1 MTAAIRKKAV
11 LRWRG
16 LFLAKQSPHEQFN
29 LLRWFSV
36 LSLLIIGTVALGLG
50 YISTRF
56 IVAESVERDALLTA
70 QFIHAVAAAE
80 IRHVSLSP
88 QHVMGDAL
96 DTRKISRFPVETV
109 SAQLWARGEFLD
121 HISHLPDVLLINIYA
136 ADRVIIWSTNREL
149 VGKKILGNNDLEKAF
164 SNQTPVS
171 ASYHRV
177 EESKEEQKFLRMP
190 EYLFIENYIPLFN
203 SGGQEVV
210 AMVEIYKEPKDLI
223 DRIKRGYRIIWIA
236 TAIGGGLIYLGL
248 FWIVRRA
255 SKLLASQQEHIIT
268 NETYVLL
275 GEMSSAVAH
284 SLRNPFAAIR
294 SSAELALDVAGTQA
308 QRNIQDIISQVD
320 RMSHWVRD
328 LLQSSSPLSSK
339 PEPVNLTACVRD
351 ALEGFQQQFEHAGVE
366 VELSLPS
373 IPEVRNSPVLTQQ
386 VLHSIFANALE
397 AMPEGGVLSITAESD
412 KHNEVVRLT
421 VQDTGS
427 GMTTQQSSLA
437 FKPFY
442 TTKRGGLGVGLV
454 LVKRIMERFGGAVSL
469 TSVERGGTTISLQ
482 FRAAPGGSHGT
493 EYSGR

>member
-1 MTAAIRKKAV
+1 MSALIRKTM
-11 LRWRG
+11 LHWGR
-16 LFLAKQSPHEQFN
+16 LFSAKQSPHERFN
-29 LLRWFSV
+29 LLRWFSL

-50 YISTRF
+50 YVSTRF
-56 IVAESVERDALLTA
+56 IVAESIERDALLTA
-70 QFIHAVAAAE
+70 QFIHAIAAAE

-88 QHVMGDAL
+88 QHVMGDVL
-96 DTRKISRFPVETV
+96 DTRKSSRFPVETV

-121 HISHLPDVLLINIYA
+121 HISHLPDVLLVNIYA

-149 VGKKILGNNDLEKAF
+149 VGKRILRNDDLEEAF
-164 SNQTPVS
+164 ASQTPVS
-171 ASYHRV
+171 ASYSRV
-177 EESKEEQKFLRMP
+177 ENGKDEQKFLRMP
-190 EYLFIENYIPLFN
+190 EHLFIENYIPLFDHV
-203 SGGQEVV
+203 GRDVV

-223 DRIKRGYRIIWIA
+223 DRINRGYQLIWIA

-255 SKLLASQQEHIIT
+255 SKLLAFQQEQIIT

-294 SSAELALDVAGTQA
+294 SSAELALDVAGAQA

-339 PEPVNLTACVRD
+339 PEPVDLAACVQE
-351 ALEGFQQQFEHAGVE
+351 ALEDFQQQFAHAGVSI
-366 VELSLPS
+366 ELLLPS
-373 IPEVRNSPVLTQQ
+373 IPEVRNSTVLTQQ

-397 AMPEGGVLSITAESD
+397 AMPEGGVLSITAKND
-412 KHNEVVRLT
+412 KNNGVVYLT
-421 VQDTGS
+421 VQDTGT
-427 GMTTQQSSLA
+427 GMTTQQTSMA

-469 TSVERGGTTISLQ
+469 TSVEQGGTTISLQ